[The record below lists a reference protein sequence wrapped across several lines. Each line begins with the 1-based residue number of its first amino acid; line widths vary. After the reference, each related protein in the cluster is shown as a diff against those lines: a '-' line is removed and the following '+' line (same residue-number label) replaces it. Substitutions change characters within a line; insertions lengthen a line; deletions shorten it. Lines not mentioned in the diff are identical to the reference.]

1 MQNYVYVVY
10 TSPTPGQ
17 EAEYHR
23 WYNDQHLADVL
34 KIPGF
39 VAAQRF
45 EVHQPDANA
54 PKKFL
59 ALYEVATGDPEAT
72 LAALLEAAGTAEMV
86 ISDAMDVQSVSA
98 MLYKPITGRVVQA
111 AS

>member
-10 TSPTPGQ
+10 TSSTPGH
-17 EAEYHR
+17 EAEYHS
-23 WYNDQHLADVL
+23 WYNDQHLTDVL

-45 EVHQPDANA
+45 QVHQADTGEPQ
-54 PKKFL
+54 KFL
-59 ALYEVATGDPEAT
+59 ALYEVTTDDPEAT
-72 LAALLEAAGTAEMV
+72 LAALTLAAGTAEMV
-86 ISDAMDVQSVSA
+86 ISDTLDGQSVSA
-98 MLYKPITGRVVQA
+98 ILYKPITGRVVEA